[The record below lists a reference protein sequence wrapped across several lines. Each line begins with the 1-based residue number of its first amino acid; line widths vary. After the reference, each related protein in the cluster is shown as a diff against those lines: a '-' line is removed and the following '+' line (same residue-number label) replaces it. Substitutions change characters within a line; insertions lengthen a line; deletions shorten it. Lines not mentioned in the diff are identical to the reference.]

1 MERSIKPLSNTRSL
15 GPAMAAAVSVA
26 VVVGAVAGCSADDD
40 LAPVPAI
47 TAAQMAAAD
56 PESGPE
62 PDPDRS
68 GAATLTDPEPAA
80 DEPDAREPEPDR
92 PEKGLELPP
101 ATAVPPPASTG
112 PVLEWTE
119 IDPGFDDLFKLE
131 SVGDGRVIA
140 RAWTNGDGA
149 FFGQRIVVS
158 ANGTDWTEVPIPE
171 DLFPEQVN
179 ISADRWAVTGR
190 IPGVG
195 LADLGPDL
203 LFFSDDQ
210 GATWTEAAIDIP
222 AEAFS
227 PYAGLSLRASSVLV
241 SGKQIVVPL
250 LAFPSFDGQALLD
263 DLGLLPPGKK
273 VIFSLPNSD
282 GVSFTLIDADAPY
295 PYSDLTSTAFS
306 LVSAYGALVVPD
318 APDVAYDELDLT
330 HDEVGLTFDEVSGLS
345 NPLSNPFDVLQTRLY
360 VSDGASGEVASSLDA
375 LTSSAAGTGEGYVLI
390 VVDDS
395 GETVLISP
403 DGFVWSEGPSLGPG
417 FFGGTVSADGTIW
430 TVRPGAGRSLA
441 IQRAAPGRELA
452 TVATIE
458 GLRDPGLPVVGPA
471 GLVLTATAVP
481 GVSPVLSNEPVVSR
495 ISRDGYELRYNEP
508 EGGLSLWNL
517 DEDRAVY
524 VFGPEDVQSGTPPDG
539 VRQVGEGQSIGLAF
553 EDPDTGADLVTFTG
567 DDMAFLLGMAAAQS
581 GGAADGDAGWPEQ
594 WVGWSADGSRW
605 GWESLAAAF
614 GIDDATVWP
623 EFAVGQDFVIAR
635 VAPWATDPGD
645 VSRAL
650 PTRWF
655 LATVP

>member
-1 MERSIKPLSNTRSL
+1 MV
-15 GPAMAAAVSVA
+15 AAASVA
-26 VVVGAVAGCSADDD
+26 VVIGAMAGCSADDD
-40 LAPVPAI
+40 LAPVSDI
-47 TAAQMAAAD
+47 TAEQLAAPD
-56 PESGPE
+56 PGSGPE
-62 PDPDRS
+62 PDSASPGEAPRTDS
-68 GAATLTDPEPAA
+68 EELEDGEAESDGTEEGLATS
-80 DEPDAREPEPDR
+80 
-92 PEKGLELPP
+92 PP
-101 ATAVPPPASTG
+101 TTVPQRTSTG

-119 IDPGFDDLFKLE
+119 IDPGFDDLFELK

-140 RAWTNGDGA
+140 RAWNDGDGG

-158 ANGTDWTEVPIPE
+158 ANGTDWTEIPIPE

-179 ISADRWAVTGR
+179 VSADRWVVTGR
-190 IPGVG
+190 IPDVDR
-195 LADLGPDL
+195 ADFGPDRV
-203 LFFSDDQ
+203 FFSDDQ
-210 GATWTEAAIDIP
+210 GATWTEVAIDIP

-227 PYAGLSLRASSVLV
+227 LYAGLSLRASSVLV
-241 SGKQIVVPL
+241 SGEQIVVPL
-250 LAFPSFDGQALLD
+250 LTFPSFDGQALLD

-273 VIFSLPNSD
+273 VIFSLPTPD

-306 LVSAYGALVVPD
+306 LVSAYGALVID
-318 APDVAYDELDLT
+318 NELDLAYDELDLT
-330 HDEVGLTFDEVSGLS
+330 YDKVGLTFDEMFD
-345 NPLSNPFDVLQTRLY
+345 LSNPFDVLQTRLY
-360 VSDGASGEVASSLDA
+360 VSDGLSGEVASSFDA
-375 LTSSAAGTGEGYVLI
+375 LISSAAATDEGYVLI

-395 GETVLISP
+395 DETVLSSP
-403 DGFVWSEGPSLGPG
+403 DGLAWSEGPSLGPG
-417 FFGGTVSADGTIW
+417 FFAGTVSADGTIW
-430 TVRPGAGRSLA
+430 TVRPGASLSLA
-441 IQRAAPGRELA
+441 VQRTAPGQELA

-458 GLRDPGLPVVGPA
+458 GLRDPGLPVTGPA

-481 GVSPVLSNEPVVSR
+481 GVSPVLSSEPAVSR

-508 EGGLSLWNL
+508 EGGLTLWDL
-517 DEDRAVY
+517 DGDRVVY

-605 GWESLAAAF
+605 GWQSLADAF
-614 GIDDATVWP
+614 GIDEATIWA

-635 VAPWATDPGD
+635 VAGWARDPGD

-655 LATVP
+655 LAKVP